1 MISVNK
7 RTKKIESQGGTA
19 IQRKSQ
25 IASIWTR
32 FKKNKL
38 AMAGLLL
45 LILLIII
52 AIIAPLLA
60 NYEQDAI
67 KQNMSI
73 RLQSPSS
80 EHIFGTDHF
89 GRDIFARIIFGARIS
104 LSVGLASVF
113 ISSILG
119 VMVGSIAG
127 YYGGRIDNILM
138 RLMDVLLALPS
149 IFLAITIVAALGP
162 GLINLLIAISIS
174 YVPRFSRIVRS
185 SILSIKNQ
193 EFIEAA
199 RACGT
204 RDRRIIFKH
213 IIPNAIGPII
223 VEATLSIAR
232 AIIHVSSLSFLGLG
246 IKAPMPE
253 WGSMLAEGKSYMGSH
268 QYLVII
274 PGIAIVMSVM
284 ALNLI
289 GDGLRDALDPRL
301 KN

>member
-1 MISVNK
+1 MMNVYEG
-7 RTKKIESQGGTA
+7 TKETGRRKTVK
-19 IQRKSQ
+19 RKSQ
-25 IASIWTR
+25 LASIWTR
-32 FKKNKL
+32 YKKSQL
-38 AMAGLLL
+38 AMAGLFL
-45 LILLIII
+45 LILLIVI
-52 AIIAPLLA
+52 AIVAPLLA

-67 KQNMSI
+67 KQNMPI
-73 RLQSPSS
+73 RLQSPSR
-80 EHIFGTDHF
+80 EHIFGTDHY
-89 GRDIFARIIFGARIS
+89 GRDVFARIIFGARIS

-119 VMVGSIAG
+119 VLIGSIAG
-127 YYGGRIDNILM
+127 YYGGKIDNLLM

-199 RACGT
+199 RSCGT
-204 RDRRIIFKH
+204 RDRRIILKH

-246 IKAPMPE
+246 IKPPMPE